1 MSKRQILMLLGFLV
15 LILPLSGF
23 SSFWDSIIQFLI
35 GIAIIFFAYQI
46 GTRISGDN
54 LFKNE
59 VEETKKIIN
68 PNLPFVD
75 SKNPSVDIDQKKSEV
90 VTVESNIK
98 NN

>member
-23 SSFWDSIIQFLI
+23 SSLWDSIIQFLI

-46 GTRISGDN
+46 GTRISGEN
-54 LFKNE
+54 LFKDK
-59 VEETKKIIN
+59 VEETKKIAN

-75 SKNPSVDIDQKKSEV
+75 SKNPSVDIDQKKSEGV
-90 VTVESNIK
+90 SVESNTQ
-98 NN
+98 